1 MSLTQWGLITLFI
14 VLVADCG
21 LLLVR
26 KRYGLSI
33 LRNYNEV
40 TDPLL
45 AVVGTLF
52 AILLGFMVA
61 NAMTRFEEARN
72 NFQQE
77 AGAVGDIFRLAGAA
91 DHCDIAKLRQECL
104 RYAEIVANQ
113 EWKMMEK
120 HTMSDEAWNVY
131 GDMWQQILKCD
142 PQTQGQ
148 SNIHQ
153 SLLAAITQ
161 LGECRRARS
170 AQLSYALPSS
180 LWVIVCVG
188 ATATIFFTYFFGAE
202 KIPIQLTMTSVVAIV
217 LSLNIFLLI
226 SFDDPFSGDVRISP
240 APFDVDVKIF
250 RSVMAHDW
258 H

>member
-1 MSLTQWGLITLFI
+1 MSLAQWSLITLFI
-14 VLVADCG
+14 VIVADCG
-21 LLLVR
+21 LLIVR
-26 KRYGLSI
+26 KRYDLDL

-72 NFQQE
+72 NAQME

-91 DHCDIAKLRQECL
+91 DDCNTVNLRRQCL
-104 RYAEIVANQ
+104 QYVEDVANV
-113 EWKMMEK
+113 EWKMMERHK
-120 HTMSDEAWNVY
+120 MIDTAWNVY
-131 GDMWQQILKCD
+131 GDMWQEILHCEPK
-142 PQTQGQ
+142 TQGQ

-161 LGECRRARS
+161 LGECRRARA
-170 AQLSYALPSS
+170 AQLSYALPTS

-188 ATATIFFTYFFGAE
+188 AIATIFFTYFFGAE
-202 KIPIQLTMTSVVAIV
+202 KLPIQLTMTSIVATV

-226 SFDDPFSGDVRISP
+226 SFDDPFSGDVRISS

-250 RSVMAHDW
+250 RSVLAHDW

>member
-1 MSLTQWGLITLFI
+1 MTLAQWSLITLLI

-26 KRYGLSI
+26 KRYGLNI
-33 LRNYNEV
+33 LRTYNEV

-72 NFQQE
+72 NAQLE

-91 DHCDIAKLRQECL
+91 EDCNTVKLREECL
-104 RYAEIVANQ
+104 RYAEVVAND
-113 EWKMMEK
+113 EWKRMEK
-120 HTMSDEAWNVY
+120 HTLSDAAWNVY

-142 PQTQGQ
+142 PKTQGQ

-161 LGECRRARS
+161 LGECRRARA
-170 AQLSYALPSS
+170 AQLTYALPRS
-180 LWVIVCVG
+180 LWVVVCVG
-188 ATATIFFTYFFGAE
+188 AIATIFFTYFFGAE
-202 KIPIQLTMTSVVAIV
+202 KLPIQLTMTSIVATV

-226 SFDDPFSGDVRISP
+226 SFDDPFSGDVRLSS
-240 APFDVDVKIF
+240 APFEVDITIF
-250 RSVMAHDW
+250 RSVLAHDW

>member
-1 MSLTQWGLITLFI
+1 MTLVQWSLITLLL
-14 VLVADCG
+14 VVVADCG
-21 LLLVR
+21 LLIVR
-26 KRYGLSI
+26 KRYDLDL

-72 NFQQE
+72 NAQLE

-91 DHCDIAKLRQECL
+91 DDCDVVKLRKQCL
-104 RYAEIVANQ
+104 EYANVVVND

-120 HTMSDEAWNVY
+120 HKMSDSAWNVY
-131 GDMWQQILKCD
+131 GDMWQEILHCEPK
-142 PQTQGQ
+142 TQGQ

-170 AQLSYALPSS
+170 AQLSYALPYS
-180 LWVIVCVG
+180 LWVIVTVG
-188 ATATIFFTYFFGAE
+188 AVATIFFTYFFGAE
-202 KIPIQLTMTSVVAIV
+202 KLAIQLTMTSIVAIV

-240 APFDVDVKIF
+240 APFQVDVKIF
-250 RSVMAHDW
+250 ESVIGHRW